1 MLTHWCPR
9 SKDKH
14 FFSNGHVGQSD
25 DMSEMN
31 DGTYDEDPV

>member
-14 FFSNGHVGQSD
+14 FFPTAMSVSSD

-31 DGTYDEDPV
+31 DGTYDEDPE